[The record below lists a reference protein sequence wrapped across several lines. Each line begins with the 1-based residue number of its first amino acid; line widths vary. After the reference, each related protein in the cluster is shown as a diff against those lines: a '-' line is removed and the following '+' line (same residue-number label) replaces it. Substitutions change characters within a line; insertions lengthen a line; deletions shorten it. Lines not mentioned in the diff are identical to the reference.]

1 MVSAVLW
8 GRFERYL
15 PLFKAGF
22 HHQKLR
28 VLGSLYLIIMKALCG
43 HSSQSDTY
51 IQVLYNK
58 GSSEEWTQ

>member
-8 GRFERYL
+8 GRFERLL
-15 PLFKAGF
+15 PLSKAGF
-22 HHQKLR
+22 HQKLR